1 MGEFDNNCSRR
12 TVLKAAA
19 ATGAVGIAGCLGDE
33 ENGVQDITALGG
45 DSGGAG
51 YQMCL
56 AFESAI
62 EASDL
67 DIRVTVSGT
76 DGWGANAS
84 MMYDSGQD
92 ELGIVPGG
100 DVFDMVRHE
109 GDYAEEGHYV
119 TQMFPSV
126 PPNWVHIIAL
136 EDSGMETWSD
146 LNGADVNVLARG
158 TLAEETIPPALEA
171 IGVEVNEFYHYP
183 HDDARSAIVQGDVDA
198 VGAGGVAAAYLELSQ
213 QEDIRVLTVEEED
226 QEAIQEAM
234 PFLEFD
240 TEDFDNHYEGGGEA
254 TVPVDPTVMGALLS
268 LDDDLVYDMTRAMFE
283 NLDAAESTYADAG
296 RLDPETIADTTVVL
310 HPGARNFYEEEGVD
324 VPDEVSIDSE
334 EDLPLQD

>member
-1 MGEFDNNCSRR
+1 MREIDSRWSRR
-12 TVLKAAA
+12 TVLKATASA
-19 ATGAVGIAGCLGDE
+19 GVVGLTGCLGEE
-33 ENGVQDITALGG
+33 ENGLQDITALGG

-84 MMYDSGQD
+84 MMFDSGQD

-109 GDYAEEGHYV
+109 GGYEEEGHYV

-136 EDSGMETWSD
+136 EDSGMETWTD
-146 LNGADVNVLARG
+146 LEGADVNVLARG

-171 IGVEVNEFYHYP
+171 IGVEVNEFMHYP

-213 QEDIRVLTVEEED
+213 QEDIRVLTVEEEN
-226 QEAIQEAM
+226 QEAIQAEM

-254 TVPVDPTVMGALLS
+254 TVPVDPTVMGVLLE
-268 LDDDLVYDMTRAMFE
+268 LDDELVYDMTRAMFD
-283 NLDAAESTYADAG
+283 NLDAAEGTYEEAG
-296 RLDPETIADTTVVL
+296 RLDPEAMSDTTVVL
-310 HPGARNFYEEEGVD
+310 HPGARQYYEEEGIE
-324 VPDEVSIDSE
+324 VPDEVSIESE
-334 EDLPLQD
+334 DDLPIED

>member
-19 ATGAVGIAGCLGDE
+19 GTGTVGIAGCLGEGDE
-33 ENGVQDITALGG
+33 IQDITSLGG

-100 DVFDMVRHE
+100 EVFDMVRHE
-109 GDYAEEGHYV
+109 GDYTEEGHYV

-126 PPNWVHIIAL
+126 PPNWIHIIVL

-146 LNGADVNVLARG
+146 LDGANVNVLARG

-171 IGVEVNEFYHYP
+171 MGVEVNDFLHYP
-183 HDDARSAIVQGDVDA
+183 HDDARSAIVQGDADA

-226 QEAIQEAM
+226 QEAIQEEL

-283 NLDAAESTYADAG
+283 NLDAAESTYAEAG
-296 RLDPETIADTTVVL
+296 QLDPEMVADTTVVL
-310 HPGARNFYEEEGVD
+310 HPGARDFYEEEGVD
-324 VPDEVSIDSE
+324 VPDDVSIDSE
-334 EDLPLQD
+334 DDLPIQD